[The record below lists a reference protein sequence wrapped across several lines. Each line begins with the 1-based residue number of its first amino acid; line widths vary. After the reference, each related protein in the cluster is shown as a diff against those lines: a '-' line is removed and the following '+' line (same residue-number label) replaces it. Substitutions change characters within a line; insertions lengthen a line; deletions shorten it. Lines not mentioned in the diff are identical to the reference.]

1 MSRPPRA
8 SSTVAAPEPMPSA
21 VAAGE
26 SRCDLV
32 PEAIRE
38 RLAESSRRRRSLA
51 LGALLGLFGVG
62 LAGLAEF
69 DRAAAARRHSA
80 ALRAAAEAVSLL
92 RAIDRLDTEIAG
104 IAGTIS
110 ASRAATAPVPV
121 SGVVATLLASLPKG
135 VTAETIE
142 VDASYLRPTETRTK
156 ALKGAAAAA
165 APKGTMRGTLAGFAP
180 DDAAVAEIVRR
191 LEESPLVAS
200 VSLESARHR
209 LVRGTAAREFRV
221 SFEVREDLRALLA
234 DPHEVAGAGE
244 YDHGG

>member
-135 VTAETIE
+135 VTAEIIE

-156 ALKGAAAAA
+156 ALKGAAAA

-244 YDHGG
+244 DDHDG